1 MHLYKTIK
9 SFLFDKD
16 YFINIFENHIHLF
29 GFLDILSLE
38 EKNCSFRFEKFTLEL
53 YGEDFRVL
61 KLTKNEL
68 LIQGKIA
75 EMRIL

>member
-1 MHLYKTIK
+1 MHLYKSIK

-16 YFINIFENHIHLF
+16 YFINIFENHVHLF
-29 GFLDILSLE
+29 GFLDILSLGE
-38 EKNCSFRFEKFTLEL
+38 TSSSFRFENFTLEIK
-53 YGEDFRVL
+53 GSDFRVL

-68 LIQGKIA
+68 LIQGKVL